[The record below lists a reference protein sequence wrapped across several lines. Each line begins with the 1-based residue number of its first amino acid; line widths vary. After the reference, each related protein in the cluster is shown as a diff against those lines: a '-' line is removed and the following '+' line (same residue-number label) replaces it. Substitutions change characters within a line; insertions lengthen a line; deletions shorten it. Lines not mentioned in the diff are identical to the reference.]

1 MSSFWFSL
9 TRFSTSVV
17 RCFSKLLS
25 SPSASSRGSKAAARR
40 LPLDARVKP
49 ELDDRAAETRR
60 ERLCLPSTFNALQR
74 RARLLRPGD
83 HLGHTG
89 QRRQD
94 FRHAAALPD
103 ATDYAGPPSPGGTPP
118 APRCRPPT

>member
-49 ELDDRAAETRR
+49 ELDDREAETRR
-60 ERLCLPSTFNALQR
+60 ERLRLPSTFNALQR
-74 RARLLRPGD
+74 RSEERRSGKEWVSTCRSRWSLD
-83 HLGHTG
+83 HKKKKKT
-89 QRRQD
+89 
-94 FRHAAALPD
+94 
-103 ATDYAGPPSPGGTPP
+103 
-118 APRCRPPT
+118 